1 MWTSALAKR
10 MKNYFQHVCQKRI
23 IILNKSI
30 LYFNFIFVLLLLVIK
45 PNKNYME
52 DKINHSEVF
61 DFAKKVQ
68 YSGDGIVSKK
78 IIQRPVGN
86 VTLFAFDQGQE
97 LSEHSAPFDAL
108 IQVLEGNA
116 QIIIDKKPYDVSEGS
131 SIIMPANI
139 PHAVK
144 APVKFKMLLT
154 MVKE

>member
-1 MWTSALAKR
+1 
-10 MKNYFQHVCQKRI
+10 
-23 IILNKSI
+23 
-30 LYFNFIFVLLLLVIK
+30 
-45 PNKNYME
+45 ME

-61 DFAKKVQ
+61 DFAQKVQ
-68 YSGDGIVSKK
+68 YSSDGIVSKK
-78 IIQRPVGN
+78 IIQRSVGN

-108 IQVLEGNA
+108 IQVLEGKA

-144 APVKFKMLLT
+144 APTKFKMLLT
-154 MVKE
+154 MIKE